1 MASELAQRIISVLQ
15 NPQSAH
21 PIGEKARERAERF
34 FGEDKTAKEFDIILK
49 ELA

>member
-21 PIGEKARERAERF
+21 PIGEKARERAEGF
-34 FGEDKTAKEFDIILK
+34 FGWERIAKEFGIILK
-49 ELA
+49 ELE